1 MIKILV
7 YLNNPNFG
15 NIIFQNLV
23 VILMAILLDTRA
35 EHYTFQ
41 KIGFGV
47 FSSDLLHLNIPINIQ
62 SLAPLMSH
70 AQNLTFILKNQAEQH
85 KNESNIGPNLRT
97 LAAFADE
104 YYQNLYAKY
113 EGVIYFHISHFGQAT
128 KPSEYGEPLDFSHIG
143 QQAETDEEGSGSS
156 DEMLAFPQY
165 YSTIINQALSSAN
178 TLVEEVEPTR
188 QKRGI
193 DATFYDPQQLHP
205 YSPPSGSPPPRTKR
219 FVGAIIAALLGSI
232 GVSSIFGL
240 IDHHQIEQLRAALH
254 TTVAR
259 QNMLIHAVEE
269 NSKHIATNRV
279 AISQLAGL
287 VEKIATITQA
297 LQWKQAGQFVYML
310 LETELARL
318 NNALDQYTNIIASAT
333 QHRMHYSV
341 LTKQGAKMALEEV
354 KKLAKTKGL
363 VPVMNSPQQFSQ
375 MTTSYM
381 LTDNGIDLFIHV
393 PLTSEE
399 TTFQLYKY
407 NSLPIMLGDKVY
419 ARIRPPNEILA
430 VGVEENNGR
439 PRYLEMTSYDL
450 DLCQTLGEV
459 YICRNQQI
467 FNRPSQTTCLF
478 SLFVG
483 AHADA
488 VDQCELELESKKY
501 DQVVAIS
508 SDEFLYYGANPS
520 SFVFECQNNSVV
532 RGYQLSSFTKIKIPP
547 FCRAK
552 TRSFVLN
559 RENDLYQRHQPLQWQ
574 WTLPPLNFLANE
586 TTISDLNSAMEQLEK
601 IKGLPK
607 ITPQTIERIRQ
618 MNQPFYEK
626 PFSLISL
633 GLGLGAF
640 FLIVALLG
648 VIAYKTLQARRAQSR
663 EQNPAYRFRQLMS
676 DHDNLETL
684 VALLEQQAVA
694 PKTHP

>member
-1 MIKILV
+1 
-7 YLNNPNFG
+7 
-15 NIIFQNLV
+15 
-23 VILMAILLDTRA
+23 
-35 EHYTFQ
+35 
-41 KIGFGV
+41 
-47 FSSDLLHLNIPINIQ
+47 
-62 SLAPLMSH
+62 
-70 AQNLTFILKNQAEQH
+70 
-85 KNESNIGPNLRT
+85 
-97 LAAFADE
+97 
-104 YYQNLYAKY
+104 
-113 EGVIYFHISHFGQAT
+113 
-128 KPSEYGEPLDFSHIG
+128 
-143 QQAETDEEGSGSS
+143 
-156 DEMLAFPQY
+156 
-165 YSTIINQALSSAN
+165 
-178 TLVEEVEPTR
+178 
-188 QKRGI
+188 
-193 DATFYDPQQLHP
+193 
-205 YSPPSGSPPPRTKR
+205 
-219 FVGAIIAALLGSI
+219 
-232 GVSSIFGL
+232 
-240 IDHHQIEQLRAALH
+240 
-254 TTVAR
+254 
-259 QNMLIHAVEE
+259 
-269 NSKHIATNRV
+269 
-279 AISQLAGL
+279 
-287 VEKIATITQA
+287 
-297 LQWKQAGQFVYML
+297 ML

-508 SDEFLYYGANPS
+508 SDEFLYY
-520 SFVFECQNNSVV
+520 
-532 RGYQLSSFTKIKIPP
+532 
-547 FCRAK
+547 
-552 TRSFVLN
+552 
-559 RENDLYQRHQPLQWQ
+559 
-574 WTLPPLNFLANE
+574 
-586 TTISDLNSAMEQLEK
+586 
-601 IKGLPK
+601 
-607 ITPQTIERIRQ
+607 
-618 MNQPFYEK
+618 
-626 PFSLISL
+626 
-633 GLGLGAF
+633 
-640 FLIVALLG
+640 
-648 VIAYKTLQARRAQSR
+648 
-663 EQNPAYRFRQLMS
+663 
-676 DHDNLETL
+676 
-684 VALLEQQAVA
+684 
-694 PKTHP
+694 